1 MGQVAK
7 RSLCVTDDKWQEV
20 NPFNRDMVQEFLDNK
35 TELSIESR
43 KAYLSA
49 MRTFFYWVYENC
61 KDKPFL
67 EIKKRDFMRYL
78 NWLTNRGLSE
88 SAIKLKK
95 ASVSSF
101 CNYITMMYEDDY
113 PTFHS
118 FVTPDMKVRK
128 TGYVHEKQP
137 LTPYEYQHLCDELE
151 KREEWQKLA
160 YLVFSYSTGCR
171 RAEAMQL
178 LKEVVNYEPKEKE
191 IKITD
196 EKGNEV
202 TVISR
207 SYQTHVI
214 RCKGASIVGKPRKL
228 KFGQDCMDAL
238 KKWIEVRGE
247 DDCPYMFVTITGS
260 EPSITEDDEAIS
272 SKKPYKNKPKSK
284 KQKPSLKPKV
294 VKQVSKTTF
303 NGWCTNLFSDIVGRR
318 VHPHLTRESRATNIV
333 VYEGK
338 SAEVA
343 QKLLGHNDVS
353 TTKKH
358 YIIVDDEE
366 DASDEAFI

>member
-1 MGQVAK
+1 MGQIAQK
-7 RSLCVTDDKWQEV
+7 IPSITDEKWHQV

-35 TELSIESR
+35 TELSIES
-43 KAYLSA
+43 KNAYSSTLKI
-49 MRTFFYWVYENC
+49 FFYWVFENC
-61 KDKPFL
+61 QNKSFL
-67 EIKKRDFMRYL
+67 EIKKKDFMRYL

-101 CNYITMMYEDDY
+101 CNYVIMMYEDEY

-118 FVTPDMKVRK
+118 FVTADMKVRK

-137 LTPYEYQHLCDELE
+137 LTPEEYKYLCDEL
-151 KREEWQKLA
+151 KNQKEWQKLA

-171 RAEAMQL
+171 RSEAAQL
-178 LKEVVNYEPKEKE
+178 LKEVVEYTPKEKE
-191 IKITD
+191 IKILD
-196 EKGNEV
+196 EDGKEITAV
-202 TVISR
+202 SK
-207 SYQTHVI
+207 SYQTHTI
-214 RCKGASIVGKPRKL
+214 RCKGTSMVGKPRKL

-247 DDCPYMFVTITGS
+247 DDCPYMFVVITGGN
-260 EPSITEDDEAIS
+260 
-272 SKKPYKNKPKSK
+272 SKEKTKT
-284 KQKPSLKPKV
+284 